1 MEIREKLLAAAAAV
15 YAEAGYRG
23 ATTRRIAQ
31 EAGVNE
37 ITLFRHFG
45 SKDALILE
53 ATREHGVSCMPL
65 NLLPVEPSDPERE
78 LIGWCRAHFAF
89 MHERRSLIRT
99 AMGDMTEHPDMAR
112 GAANCPAQ
120 PALELRAYFERL
132 RERGLASND
141 FDAHAATWMLM
152 AAVFADAMWR
162 GILPEMYGDSSD
174 KALAAYVRLAM
185 RAIGAPEPKRSKPKS
200 RARKRVVGAVTG
212 FLIIVFAASALS
224 AQSPASQSIPQV
236 SDPATATQAR
246 ALSLD
251 EALGIAERASEDIA
265 IARAGVTRARGELY
279 RARSE
284 FFPQLAGSL
293 SYTRTLDSEF
303 RGLDTG
309 PVDSRPPCRP
319 FVPAS
324 TLTADQRLDSLERA
338 LALATD
344 CRSAGGGFDF
354 SSLPFG
360 RANNYT
366 LGLTGSQTLFSG
378 GRVTA
383 QARAANA
390 GRRVAN
396 ITLTSSRAQV
406 ILDVTQAYYDAVLA
420 GRLYVI
426 AESTLEQ
433 AETTLRHTQLARQ
446 VGTQPE
452 FDLLRAQVTR
462 DNQRPVVVARR
473 TDRELAYL
481 RLKQLL
487 DLRLDQDVVLTT
499 GLGDS
504 AAVAPLRLASLT
516 SSPLDTSTSARAP
529 VRQAAEN
536 VAVQENLKRIARAQ
550 RLPTISVNSVYG
562 RVGYPIGGLP
572 SLDEFRTNWT
582 VGVNLSVPIFTGG
595 RIRGDELVAEANLT
609 EGRLLLE
616 QTRELAELDT
626 RSALAELEAAEASW
640 EASGGTSSQAA
651 RAYNIAEIRY
661 REGISTQTELS
672 ESRILLQQAQANR
685 AVASRDLQV
694 ARARVALLPE
704 LPLGAFGPSRSARAA
719 SQQPGTQNGQQQR
732 LREADA
738 IQASQTGA
746 GLP

>member
-1 MEIREKLLAAAAAV
+1 MEIREKLLAAAAGV

-53 ATREHGVSCMPL
+53 ATREHGVSCMPM
-65 NLLPVEPSDPERE
+65 NLLPQEPSDPERE
-78 LIGWCRAHFAF
+78 LMGWCRAHFAF

-99 AMGDMTEHPDMAR
+99 SMGDMTEHPDMAR

-120 PALELRAYFERL
+120 PAKELRAYFERL

-185 RAIGAPEPKRSKPKS
+185 RAIGTPDSKRAKRKP
-200 RARKRVVGAVTG
+200 RGRKRVARAATIVSLLAIFSGAVSSQAPVTPAPQG
-212 FLIIVFAASALS
+212 SARASAT
-224 AQSPASQSIPQV
+224 QV
-236 SDPATATQAR
+236 R

-265 IARAGVTRARGELY
+265 IARAGVTRARGEVY

-284 FFPQLAGSL
+284 FFPQIAGSFT
-293 SYTRTLDSEF
+293 YTRTLDSEF

-309 PVDSRPPCRP
+309 PEDSRPVCRP
-319 FVPAS
+319 FVPAGA
-324 TLTADQRLDSLERA
+324 LTADQRLDSLERA
-338 LALATD
+338 LALASD
-344 CRSAGGGFDF
+344 CRAAGGGFDF

-378 GRVTA
+378 GRVPA

-390 GRRVAN
+390 GRRAAN
-396 ITLTSSRAQV
+396 ITLSSARAQV
-406 ILDVTQAYYDAVLA
+406 ILDVTEAYYDAVLA
-420 GRLYVI
+420 GRLYAI

-462 DNQRPVVVARR
+462 DNQLPVVVARR
-473 TDRELAYL
+473 TDRELAHL

-504 AAVAPLRLASLT
+504 AAIAPARLASLT
-516 SSPLDTSTSARAP
+516 SLAPDTSTNARAP

-536 VAVQENLKRIARAQ
+536 VAVQENLKRIARSQ
-550 RLPTISVNSVYG
+550 RLPTVSVSSVYG
-562 RVGYPIGGLP
+562 RVAYPFGGLP

-595 RIRGDELVAEANLT
+595 RIRGDELVAESNLT
-609 EGRLLLE
+609 QGRLLLE

-640 EASGGTSSQAA
+640 QASGGTASQAA

-704 LPLGAFGPSRSARAA
+704 LPLGAFGASRSALGAP
-719 SQQPGTQNGQQQR
+719 QQSGAQNGQQQR
-732 LREADA
+732 PL
-738 IQASQTGA
+738 QANATQAGQTGA

>member
-1 MEIREKLLAAAAAV
+1 MEIREKLLAAAASV
-15 YAEAGYRG
+15 YAESGYRG

-65 NLLPVEPSDPERE
+65 NLLPLEPCDPERE

-99 AMGDMTEHPDMAR
+99 AMGDMTERPDMAR

-162 GILPEMYGDSSD
+162 GLLPEMYGDSSD

-185 RAIGAPEPKRSKPKS
+185 RAIGVPASKQAKKK
-200 RARKRVVGAVTG
+200 AGVRKRLAR
-212 FLIIVFAASALS
+212 A
-224 AQSPASQSIPQV
+224 
-236 SDPATATQAR
+236 ATALMLTVLAAGNLTAQTTGDRQVNVSSGTSQTR

-251 EALGIAERASEDIA
+251 EALGIAERASENVA
-265 IARAGVTRARGELY
+265 IARAGVTRARGEVY

-284 FFPQLAGSL
+284 YFPQLAGSL

-309 PVDSRPPCRP
+309 PVDSRAACRP
-319 FVPAS
+319 FVPAG
-324 TLTADQRLDSLERA
+324 TLTAEQRLDSLERA
-338 LALATD
+338 LTLATD
-344 CRSAGGGFDF
+344 CRASGGGFDF

-378 GRVTA
+378 GRVAA
-383 QARAANA
+383 QTGAANA
-390 GRRVAN
+390 GRRAAT
-396 ITLTSSRAQV
+396 ITVSSARALV

-426 AESTLEQ
+426 AVSTLEQ
-433 AETTLRHTQLARQ
+433 SETTLRHTQLARQ

-504 AAVAPLRLASLT
+504 VTVAPTRLASLA
-516 SSPLDTSTSARAP
+516 SSTLDTAASARAP

-536 VAVQENLKRIARAQ
+536 VAVQENLKRMARAQ
-550 RLPTISVNSVYG
+550 RLPTLSVSSVYG

-572 SLDEFRTNWT
+572 SLGDFRTNWT

-595 RIRGDELVAEANLT
+595 RIRGDEMVADANLT

-640 EASGGTSSQAA
+640 EASGGTASQAA

-672 ESRILLQQAQANR
+672 ESRILLQQSQANR

-694 ARARVALLPE
+694 ARARVALISE
-704 LPLGAFGPSRSARAA
+704 LPLGAFGTGRSAAGT
-719 SQQPGTQNGQQQR
+719 SQQSAPQNGQQQR
-732 LREADA
+732 SRQADA
-738 IQASQTGA
+738 SQASQTGT

>member
-1 MEIREKLLAAAAAV
+1 MDIRERLLAAAAGV

-53 ATREHGVSCMPL
+53 ATREYGVSCMPM
-65 NLLPVEPSDPERE
+65 NLLPLEPSDPERE
-78 LIGWCRAHFAF
+78 LMGWCRAHFAF
-89 MHERRSLIRT
+89 LHERRSLIRT
-99 AMGDMTEHPDMAR
+99 AMGDMAEHPDMAR

-120 PALELRAYFERL
+120 PARELRAYLERL

-152 AAVFADAMWR
+152 AVVFADAMWR
-162 GILPEMYGDSSD
+162 GLLPEMHGDSSD
-174 KALAAYVRLAM
+174 KALSAYVRLAM
-185 RAIGAPEPKRSKPKS
+185 RAIGAPESRRAKPKS
-200 RARKRVVGAVTG
+200 RARMRVARAATAVLFIVLAAGAV
-212 FLIIVFAASALS
+212 L
-224 AQSPASQSIPQV
+224 AQA
-236 SDPATATQAR
+236 PATPGTPQIGVSSNAAQAR

-251 EALGIAERASEDIA
+251 EALGIADRASEDIA
-265 IARAGVTRARGELY
+265 IARASVTRAHGEVY

-303 RGLDTG
+303 RGLDTS
-309 PVDSRPPCRP
+309 PADSRAPCRP
-319 FVPAS
+319 FVPAGA
-324 TLTADQRLDSLERA
+324 LTADQRLDSLEQA

-344 CRSAGGGFDF
+344 CRATGGGFDF

-360 RANNYT
+360 RANAYR
-366 LGLTGSQTLFSG
+366 LGLTGSQTLFAG
-378 GRVTA
+378 GRVLA
-383 QARAANA
+383 QTRAANA
-390 GRRVAN
+390 GRRAAN
-396 ITLTSSRAQV
+396 ITLSSSRAQV
-406 ILDVTQAYYDAVLA
+406 ILDITQAYYDAVLA
-420 GRLYVI
+420 GRLYAI

-462 DNQRPVVVARR
+462 DNQRPVVVSRR

-504 AAVAPLRLASLT
+504 AALAPARLASFT
-516 SSPLDTSTSARAP
+516 SSTLDTATSARAP

-536 VAVQENLKRIARAQ
+536 VTVQENLKRMARAQ
-550 RLPTISVNSVYG
+550 RLPTVSVSSVYG

-582 VGVNLSVPIFTGG
+582 LGVNLSVPILTGG

-616 QTRELAELDT
+616 RTRELTELDT
-626 RSALAELEAAEASW
+626 RSALAELEAAETSW
-640 EASGGTSSQAA
+640 EASSGTTSQAA

-685 AVASRDLQV
+685 AIASRDLQV

-704 LPLGAFGPSRSARAA
+704 LPLGAFGGTGSA
-719 SQQPGTQNGQQQR
+719 SQQAGQRNRQQPQR
-732 LREADA
+732 PQQADVL
-738 IQASQTGA
+738 QASQTGA
-746 GLP
+746 GIP

>member
-1 MEIREKLLAAAAAV
+1 MEIREKLLAAAATV

-65 NLLPVEPSDPERE
+65 NLLPLEPLDPERE

-89 MHERRSLIRT
+89 LHERRSLIRT
-99 AMGDMTEHPDMAR
+99 SMGEMTEHPDMAR

-120 PALELRAYFERL
+120 PAMELRAYFERL
-132 RERGLASND
+132 RERGLASDD

-152 AAVFADAMWR
+152 AVVFADAMWR

-174 KALAAYVRLAM
+174 KALTAYVRLAM
-185 RAIGAPEPKRSKPKS
+185 RAIGAPQASGVKPKA
-200 RARKRVVGAVTG
+200 RARKRVARAATAVLLIALGAGALHSQTPTAAPVG
-212 FLIIVFAASALS
+212 
-224 AQSPASQSIPQV
+224 V
-236 SDPATATQAR
+236 SSTATQAR
-246 ALSLD
+246 ELSLD

-284 FFPQLAGSL
+284 FFPQIAGSL
-293 SYTRTLDSEF
+293 LYTRTLDSEF
-303 RGLDTG
+303 RGLDAG
-309 PVDSRPPCRP
+309 PADSRAPCKP
-319 FVPAS
+319 FVPAGS
-324 TLTADQRLDSLERA
+324 LTADQRLDSLERA

-344 CRSAGGGFDF
+344 CRATGGGFDF

-360 RANNYT
+360 RANAYT

-390 GRRVAN
+390 GRRAAN
-396 ITLTSSRAQV
+396 ISLSSSRAQV

-487 DLRLDQDVVLTT
+487 DLRLDHDVVLTT

-504 AAVAPLRLASLT
+504 LAVAPTRLASLT
-516 SSPLDTSTSARAP
+516 STTPDTATSARAP

-536 VAVQENLKRIARAQ
+536 VAIQENLKRIARAQ
-550 RLPTISVNSVYG
+550 RLPTVSVSSVFG

-626 RSALAELEAAEASW
+626 RSALAELEAAEATW
-640 EASGGTSSQAA
+640 AASGGTASQAA

-694 ARARVALLPE
+694 ARARVALLRD
-704 LPLGAFGPSRSARAA
+704 LPIGAFGVSRTARGA
-719 SQQPGTQNGQQQR
+719 SQQSRVPSEQQQQQR
-732 LREADA
+732 PSQASVT
-738 IQASQTGA
+738 QASQTGA